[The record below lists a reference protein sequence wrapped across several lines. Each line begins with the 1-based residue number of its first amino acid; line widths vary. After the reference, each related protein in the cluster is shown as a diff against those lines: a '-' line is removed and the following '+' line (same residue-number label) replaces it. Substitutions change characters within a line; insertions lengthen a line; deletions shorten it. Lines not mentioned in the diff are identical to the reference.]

1 MSGKQKKTA
10 KSVLVDLLL
19 YFASGCIFAVAI
31 RVFTA
36 PNKIAPGG
44 VTGLATVLNYVF
56 GLPIGLV
63 SFLINIPIFIAAFM
77 GIGYRIVSKTIV
89 ASLFSSIAIDWFGS
103 MLPAYKGD
111 PMLAAIFGG
120 LLEGISLAIVFMRGA
135 TTGGTDLVAR
145 LLQRHFRH
153 LSTGKLMM
161 SVDVVVVVISAI
173 IYRRVESV
181 LYAVIY
187 LFVSTNVIDALL
199 YGADSGS
206 GKVLWIVTKYPD
218 EIAQRIFKEVDR
230 GVTAMHSKGMYSG
243 REGEVLMCAVSRSE
257 VYQVMDLVKDED
269 KDAFIIAGEAAQIRG
284 EGFRSST
291 PADKT
296 LPEILSE
303 HKKSDSD
310 QK

>member
-1 MSGKQKKTA
+1 MITD
-10 KSVLVDLLL
+10 VLL
-19 YFASGCIFAVAI
+19 YFVSGCIFAVAV

-44 VTGLATVLNYVF
+44 VTGISTMLNYAF

-63 SFLINIPIFIAAFM
+63 TFLLNVPIFIFSLM
-77 GIGYRIVSKTIV
+77 EIGYKIVTKTIV
-89 ASLFSSIAIDWFGS
+89 ASFLTSFAIDWFGS

-120 LLEGISLAIVFMRGA
+120 LLEGVSLAMVFRRGA
-135 TTGGTDLVAR
+135 TTGGTDMVAR

-153 LSTGKLMM
+153 LSTGRLMM
-161 SVDVVVVVISAI
+161 SVDVVVVISSAI
-173 IYRRVESV
+173 VYRRIESV

-187 LFVSTNVIDALL
+187 LFVSTNVIDEIL
-199 YGADSGS
+199 YGSDIGR
-206 GKVLWIVTKYPD
+206 GKILWIVTQYPD
-218 EIAQRIFKEVDR
+218 GISQRIFKEVDR
-230 GVTAMHSKGMYSG
+230 GVTAIHSKGMYSG

-284 EGFRSST
+284 EGFRSSA
-291 PADKT
+291 PVDKT
-296 LPEILSE
+296 LPEILAE
-303 HKKSDSD
+303 RKNNGTRKK
-310 QK
+310 